1 MEKKSYESFLDYEV
15 TNQDNGIEVHFCEPL
30 DTKGEKSNMSDEDS
44 QIFLTLCFVSEE
56 DSNEMYNDV
65 YKASGILKIFSSR
78 AEYAGLK
85 IDKKSSIMISVLCE
99 TPGEAVMYVYYLLYK
114 AKQLG
119 LKNGI
124 TFNDLGEKIFPF
136 GFFTKKTLDFY
147 WDEQKVKKN
156 TESSGS
162 DNLLDYK
169 TASMSL
175 VNE

>member
-1 MEKKSYESFLDYEV
+1 
-15 TNQDNGIEVHFCEPL
+15 
-30 DTKGEKSNMSDEDS
+30 
-44 QIFLTLCFVSEE
+44 
-56 DSNEMYNDV
+56 
-65 YKASGILKIFSSR
+65 
-78 AEYAGLK
+78 
-85 IDKKSSIMISVLCE
+85 MISVLCE